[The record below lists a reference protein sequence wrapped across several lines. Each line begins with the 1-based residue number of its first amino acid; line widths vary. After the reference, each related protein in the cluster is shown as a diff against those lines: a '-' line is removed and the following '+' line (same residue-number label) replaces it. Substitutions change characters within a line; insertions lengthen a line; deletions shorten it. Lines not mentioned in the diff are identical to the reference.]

1 MPRLLPIALPLAL
14 TAFSLAAST
23 ARADGEEAEIARA
36 HAWLSRLEMEASSSA
51 TTRAPARGD
60 ERVLQVLPADFQLQA
75 IERDDKGRLLIRLDG
90 DFGPAPD
97 LAADPGASEDLD
109 ELRLE
114 LLNGA
119 LLAADVYAP
128 VQFLVRTPSGDFR
141 PLDRALTPEEAA
153 RREQEHAQARL
164 DRARRQASRENERST
179 RAARLPKGG
188 ALLGKRIALSPG
200 HGWTGSGWQRS
211 LGCAFS
217 SSARG
222 ILEDWFNAQ
231 MVANWLIPMFENMG
245 AEIILVREPD
255 MSSGGQAIVEQGSAG
270 YSETGTWGD
279 GANEG
284 GWNGNYR
291 TMSGQ
296 GGTASLLH
304 TFPTSGWRRISA
316 WHLHGTNRTAN
327 AIFRVR
333 HAGGQTSLDVD
344 QTKYGKQFLDLGN
357 YWCAAGE
364 PCGVDL
370 ENGSTGYL
378 ISDAIKLGSTNHP
391 SYGKPWW
398 QMQAL
403 NYVKEFLGVS
413 SHVSGN
419 NVTTPP
425 THANAA
431 AADLYISVHGN
442 AAGSNCTEGA
452 TAHGI
457 STYRYNCS
465 GTSVQD
471 SAANCD
477 SAAGSKAF
485 AETVHSALIA
495 RVRADWDANY
505 CDRRVNLK
513 NLGEVRVGK
522 MPSLLLELGFFD
534 NLKTPQSCSGTA
546 GAPRMTDNQAMHD
559 PRWREAVAYGIAEGV
574 AKYLGTGGAPPIRPT
589 GLRAINGSSPCAL
602 TVSWNAVSGAT
613 AYRLYRIDNVRP
625 GYERAFDAGTIV
637 EGTSAT
643 LSDLTPGKVY
653 VFRVA
658 ALNAS
663 GEGFPSAAVAA
674 RVLSA
679 GSRVEGLYV
688 NGYDRRDAWVQEQDN
703 DLAYAAEHGIA
714 LGAVADDFYFDGVLK
729 EVVEDGDLDLADYA
743 VIDYQAGKNSTEH
756 HSVSSAMQAKLTNYL
771 SAGGKLFIS
780 GEELG
785 WDLGNKQNGKDFLE
799 GQLKASYVADDAGV
813 LAMSGSGPFAGLSGI
828 TLDDGTRG
836 TYEVIYPDALAPT
849 SGGTAVMRYDGTSY
863 TAAVESQSAIVFG
876 VPLETVYPA
885 SSRAKIFACGI
896 GRLLNGSSWT
906 CTPSS
911 IAAPAAGAAEGSC
924 TEPAPPNPPDAG
936 VGGEDAGELPLPEG
950 DAGSPDPTFPDAG
963 SAVPDSGETFEPID
977 PNQPLPEGDAGTHDS
992 QSFVGIVESSGC
1004 AQSPGPAA
1012 GLPGLL
1018 PLALI
1023 AGTRARRR
1031 RAPNP

>member
-1 MPRLLPIALPLAL
+1 MPHLLPTALCLAL
-14 TAFSLAAST
+14 LAATLTPSA
-23 ARADGEEAEIARA
+23 ARAEGDAEIARA
-36 HAWLSRLEMEASSSA
+36 GAWLSRLGAERAAAAATRSAAGQASVQA
-51 TTRAPARGD
+51 
-60 ERVLQVLPADFQLQA
+60 LPADFQLRA
-75 IERDDKGRLLIRLDG
+75 IERDGSGKLLIRIDG
-90 DFGPAPD
+90 DFGPAPQQGD
-97 LAADPGASEDLD
+97 LPGASEELD

-114 LLNGA
+114 LLHGA
-119 LLAADVYAP
+119 LLAADVYSP
-128 VQFLVRTPSGDFR
+128 VQFLVRTPAGNYR
-141 PLDRALTPEEAA
+141 PLDRALTPQEAA
-153 RREQEHAQARL
+153 ERERALEAAQL
-164 DRARRQASRENERST
+164 DRAQRQAT
-179 RAARLPKGG
+179 QAPPGKAARLPKGG

-200 HGWTGSGWQRS
+200 HGWNGSGWQRS

-231 MVANWLIPMFENMG
+231 MVANWLIPMLENMG
-245 AEIILVREPD
+245 AEIVLVREPD
-255 MSSGGQAIVEQGSAG
+255 MSSGGQAIVEKGSAG
-270 YSETGTWGD
+270 YSETGSWGD

-304 TFPTSGWRRISA
+304 TFSTSGWRRIST
-316 WHLHGTNRTAN
+316 WYLHGSNRTTN

-333 HAGGQTSLDVD
+333 HAGGQALLDVD

-364 PCGVDL
+364 PCGVEL
-370 ENGSTGYL
+370 ENGSSGYL
-378 ISDAIKLGSTNHP
+378 ISDAVKLGSTSHP
-391 SYGKPWW
+391 TYGKPWW
-398 QMQAL
+398 QMQSL
-403 NYVKEFLGVS
+403 FYVKDFLGLS
-413 SHVSGN
+413 SYVSGN

-425 THANAA
+425 TQANAA
-431 AADLYISVHGN
+431 GADLYISVHGN
-442 AAGSNCTEGA
+442 AAVSSCEAGGA

-477 SAAGSKAF
+477 SAAGSKRF
-485 AETVHSALIA
+485 AETVHSAVIA

-546 GAPRMTDNQAMHD
+546 GPPRMTDNQAMHD

-574 AKYLGTGGAPPIRPT
+574 ARYLGTGGAPPTRPT
-589 GLRAINGSSPCAL
+589 GLRAINGTSPCAL
-602 TVSWNAVSGAT
+602 TVSWNAVAGAT

-637 EGTSAT
+637 EGTSTT
-643 LSDLTPGKVY
+643 LTDLVPGKVY
-653 VFRVA
+653 AFRVA

-663 GEGFPSAAVAA
+663 GEGFASAAVTA
-674 RVLSA
+674 RVLSF
-679 GSRVEGLYV
+679 GERVEGLYV

-729 EVVEDGDLDLADYA
+729 EVVEDGSIDLTDYA

-756 HSVSSAMQAKLTNYL
+756 HSVSSAMQAKLTSYL
-771 SAGGKLFIS
+771 RAGGKLFIS
-780 GEELG
+780 GEELA
-785 WDLGNKQNGKDFLE
+785 WDLGNKQNGTAFLE
-799 GQLKASYVADDAGV
+799 GQLKASYVADDAG
-813 LAMSGSGPFAGLSGI
+813 AHRMSGSGPFAGLSGV
-828 TLDDGTRG
+828 TFDDGTHG
-836 TYEVIYPDALAPT
+836 TYEVTYPDAIVPT
-849 SGGTAVMRYDGTSY
+849 AGGTAVMTYDGTNY
-863 TAAVESQSAIVFG
+863 TAAVASQSAIAFG
-876 VPLETVYPA
+876 VPLETIYPA

-896 GRLLNGSSWT
+896 GRLLKGATWT

-911 IAAPAAGAAEGSC
+911 ITASATGAVEGAC
-924 TEPAPPNPPDAG
+924 TGSVTPDPPDAG
-936 VGGEDAGELPLPEG
+936 EIPPPEPEDSGNT
-950 DAGSPDPTFPDAG
+950 DPALPDAG
-963 SAVPDSGETFEPID
+963 DGADSGSPLYPDD
-977 PNQPLPEGDAGTHDS
+977 PDRPLPWNDAGTS
-992 QSFVGIVESSGC
+992 GGQGMVGVIESSGC
-1004 AQSPGPAA
+1004 AGAPGPAA
-1012 GLPGLL
+1012 GFPGTLC
-1018 PLALI
+1018 LALI
-1023 AGTRARRR
+1023 AGAIARLR
-1031 RAPNP
+1031 RAPRD

>member
-1 MPRLLPIALPLAL
+1 MPRLLPLFLFV
-14 TAFSLAAST
+14 FSLTTST
-23 ARADGEEAEIARA
+23 ARAEGDAEIARA
-36 HAWLSRLEMEASSSA
+36 SDWLSRLEAEVASSA
-51 TTRAPARGD
+51 VTRAPAR
-60 ERVLQVLPADFQLQA
+60 ESAIRALPADFRLQS
-75 IERDDKGRLLIRLDG
+75 IERGDDGRLLIRLDG
-90 DFGPAPD
+90 DFGPDPRQAD
-97 LAADPGASEDLD
+97 DPGAGEDLD

-128 VQFLVRTPSGDFR
+128 VQFLVRTPTGDFR
-141 PLDRALTPEEAA
+141 PLDRALTPEEATH
-153 RREQEHAQARL
+153 RERELERARL
-164 DRARRQASRENERST
+164 DRARRQATREKST

-200 HGWTGSGWQRS
+200 HGWTGTGWQRS

-245 AEIILVREPD
+245 AEIVLVREPD
-255 MSSGGQAIVEQGSAG
+255 MSDGGQAIIEKGGAG

-279 GANEG
+279 GSNEG
-284 GWNGNYR
+284 GWNGDYR

-296 GGTASLLH
+296 GGTASFLH
-304 TFPTSGWRRISA
+304 TFSTSGWRRVSA
-316 WHLHGTNRTAN
+316 WYLQGTNRTSN

-344 QTKYGKQFLDLGN
+344 QTKYGRQFLDLGN

-364 PCGVDL
+364 PCGVEL

-378 ISDAIKLGSTNHP
+378 ISDAVKLGSTDHP

-413 SHVSGN
+413 SYVSGN

-431 AADLYISVHGN
+431 GADLYISVHGN
-442 AAGSNCTEGA
+442 AAGSNCTEGS

-465 GTSVQD
+465 GTSVEG

-495 RVRADWDANY
+495 RVRADWDSNY

-559 PRWREAVAYGIAEGV
+559 PRWREAVTYGIAEGV
-574 AKYLGTGGAPPIRPT
+574 AKYLGTGGAPPVRPT
-589 GLRAINGSSPCAL
+589 GLKAINGRSPCAL
-602 TVSWNAVSGAT
+602 TVSWDAVSGAT
-613 AYRLYRIDNVRP
+613 AYRLYRIDNARP
-625 GYERAFDAGTIV
+625 GHERAFDAGTIV
-637 EGTSAT
+637 EGTSVT
-643 LSDLTPGKVY
+643 LADLTPGKVY

-658 ALNAS
+658 AMNAS
-663 GEGFPSAAVAA
+663 GEGFPSAAVTA
-674 RVLSA
+674 RVLSF
-679 GSRVEGLYV
+679 GGRVEGLYV

-729 EVVEDGDLDLADYA
+729 EVVEDGGIDLTDYA

-756 HSVSSAMQAKLTNYL
+756 HSVSSAMQTKLTSYL
-771 SAGGKLFIS
+771 GAGGKLFIS
-780 GEELG
+780 GEEIA
-785 WDLGNKQNGKDFLE
+785 WDLGNKQNGTSFLG
-799 GQLKASYVADDAGV
+799 GQLKAGYAADDAGV
-813 LAMSGSGPFAGLSGI
+813 FKMSGSGPFASLSGI
-828 TLDDGTRG
+828 TFDDGAHG
-836 TYEVIYPDALAPT
+836 TYEVTYPDALTPT
-849 SGGTAVMRYDGTSY
+849 SGGTAVMSYDGTSY
-863 TAAVESQSAIVFG
+863 TAAVASEDAIVFG

-906 CTPSS
+906 CTPAS
-911 IAAPAAGAAEGSC
+911 ITAPAAGAAEGTC
-924 TEPAPPNPPDAG
+924 EDTTPPDPPDAG
-936 VGGEDAGELPLPEG
+936 ASDAGETPWPEDAG
-950 DAGSPDPTFPDAG
+950 DTDPVIPDAG
-963 SAVPDSGETFEPID
+963 LDIPDAGGEVPDSGEPFD
-977 PNQPLPEGDAGTHDS
+977 PSDPEEPLPMGDAGTNGGAS
-992 QSFVGIVESSGC
+992 SSMGVIQSGGCSG
-1004 AQSPGPAA
+1004 APGATE
-1012 GLPGLL
+1012 GLPGAI

-1023 AGTRARRR
+1023 AAALARRR
-1031 RAPNP
+1031 RAPSS